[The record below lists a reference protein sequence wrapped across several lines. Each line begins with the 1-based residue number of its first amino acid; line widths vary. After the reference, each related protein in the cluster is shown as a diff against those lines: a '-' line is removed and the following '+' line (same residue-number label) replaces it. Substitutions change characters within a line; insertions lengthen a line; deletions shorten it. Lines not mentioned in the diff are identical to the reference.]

1 MNLFWRLTLL
11 ILGGV
16 FLTLGIIG
24 IFIPV
29 LPTTPFLLLSA
40 SCFLR
45 SSGTAYRMLMTNRV
59 LGRYIFQYRITKA
72 VPLKSKITAL
82 SLLWLGILISI
93 SVIPIL
99 AVKVLLCFIAI
110 GVTIHISSMKTLTKD
125 DIFLF
130 EKEYQRFLENDCK
143 LPEREG

>member
-1 MNLFWRLTLL
+1 MKLFWRLTLL
-11 ILGGV
+11 ILGAL

-24 IFIPV
+24 IFFPV

-45 SSGTAYRMLMTNRV
+45 SSGTAYRKLMTNKV
-59 LGRYIFQYRITKA
+59 LGRYIFHYRITKA

-93 SVIPIL
+93 YVVPIL
-99 AVKVLLCFIAI
+99 LVKVLLFFIAS
-110 GVTIHISSMKTLTKD
+110 GVTIHIASMKTMTKED
-125 DIFLF
+125 TLLF
-130 EKEYQRFLENDCK
+130 EREYQRFLDNECK
-143 LPEREG
+143 LPDREG